1 MLHCGW
7 TRLEDDH
14 SHPALGSGQE
24 GSSHIFAHNPFMT
37 IFQFK
42 KKKLLTNTRNN
53 RTAFS
58 LLESPEATETITCSN
73 ATGAAISATPYLV
86 PVVDGD
92 CAPGSGFNF
101 SFRQLQDYAVE
112 LSVKHAESGR
122 VATWTSG
129 TESVTTTTTGD
140 DPFDTLT
147 SYVGP
152 REFALAF

>member
-1 MLHCGW
+1 MQYFAFLITLLAFLGASQPV
-7 TRLEDDH
+7 RERADDSWSVKSFSSYVGPH
-14 SHPALGSGQE
+14 SISQ
-24 GSSHIFAHNPFMT
+24 M
-37 IFQFK
+37 
-42 KKKLLTNTRNN
+42 
-53 RTAFS
+53 TAFS